1 MNREIQLMLV
11 PEPGKPA
18 QALATLR
25 VVDPSPTASKVWEE
39 VHKHS
44 KTVVLEGYTRDA
56 WAWKPGATAWTSLV
70 VESRDGKKKLPG
82 FNKYLKDRQK
92 CAYGRFLLGGTT
104 GIWVVSYVQ
113 KPTGHEDRM
122 ESRICLDLT
131 KIPGCTLSAAPPKA
145 TRAPPPPTAATA
157 AGAPVRKRS
166 GAGLLGKLVGAQKKT
181 NSHVAVAKAPRP
193 VAVAPEAT
201 TTGGIPVEQK
211 TAVNVLAEFRN
222 EMEQKMMDFD
232 ISAESEFKVPLSLSK
247 YTAGLSEADLPK
259 VTMEILKY
267 MVYEAAEEVNEEWIS
282 HKEPSEFMDEVTIV
296 VYKEGCAPPEVLEE
310 MNKAELPEEAKAQQ
324 RALQNE
330 RQRQISAAERKRD
343 QELELGAHSAFADDE
358 DDGVAALNAN
368 KRDRRTLEDYE
379 REKKKSRSS

>member
-1 MNREIQLMLV
+1 MLV

-18 QALATLR
+18 QALATLQ
-25 VVDPSPTASKVWEE
+25 VVDPSPAVSKVWEQ
-39 VHKHS
+39 VHTHS
-44 KTVVLEGYTRDA
+44 KTVVLEGYTRDS
-56 WAWKPGATAWTSLV
+56 WAWKPGAATWNV
-70 VESRDGKKKLPG
+70 VIVQSVDGKKKLPG
-82 FNKYLKDRQK
+82 FHKYLKERQK
-92 CAYGRFLLGGTT
+92 CAYGRFLLGETT

-113 KPTGHEDRM
+113 KPTGHEDRI

-145 TRAPPPPTAATA
+145 ARAPMTAPPTAAA
-157 AGAPVRKRS
+157 SAGAPVRKRS

-193 VAVAPEAT
+193 VAAPPEVS
-201 TTGGIPVEQK
+201 TTGGFSAEAK
-211 TAVNVLAEFRN
+211 TAANVLAEFRN

-232 ISAESEFKVPLSLSK
+232 ISGESEFRVPISLSK

-267 MVYEAAEEVNEEWIS
+267 MVYEAAEEVNEEWIA

-310 MNKAELPEEAKAQQ
+310 LNKAELPEEAKAQQ
-324 RALQNE
+324 RALQSE

-343 QELELGAHSAFADDE
+343 QELELGAHSAFAEDE

-379 REKKKSRSS
+379 REKKKSRP

>member
-1 MNREIQLMLV
+1 MLV

-18 QALATLR
+18 QALATLQ
-25 VVDPSPTASKVWEE
+25 VVDPSPAVSKVWEQ
-39 VHKHS
+39 VHTHS
-44 KTVVLEGYTRDA
+44 KTVVLEGYTRDS
-56 WAWKPGATAWTSLV
+56 WAWKPGAATWNV
-70 VESRDGKKKLPG
+70 VIVQSVDGKKKLPG
-82 FNKYLKDRQK
+82 FHKYLKERQK
-92 CAYGRFLLGGTT
+92 CAYGRFLLGETT

-113 KPTGHEDRM
+113 KPTGHEDRI

-145 TRAPPPPTAATA
+145 ARAPMTAPPTAAA
-157 AGAPVRKRS
+157 SAGAPVRKRS

-193 VAVAPEAT
+193 VAAPPEVS
-201 TTGGIPVEQK
+201 TTGGFSAEAK
-211 TAVNVLAEFRN
+211 TAANVLAEFRN

-232 ISAESEFKVPLSLSK
+232 ISGESEFRVPISLSK

-267 MVYEAAEEVNEEWIS
+267 MVYEAAEEVNEEWIA

-310 MNKAELPEEAKAQQ
+310 LNKAELPEEAKAQQ
-324 RALQNE
+324 RALQSE

-343 QELELGAHSAFADDE
+343 QALELGAHSAFAEDE

-379 REKKKSRSS
+379 REKKKSRP